1 MSGTR
6 RRRPA
11 ARTATRRRSTKAR
24 EFWGPDALDDE
35 RAAVIT
41 PSNHPTAMI
50 ESLGPPPFPGG
61 QIAQLHFEV
70 VYQRAAALAVALA
83 ASAGLV
89 DVSDPSEDDHG
100 DIDAD
105 VA

>member
-1 MSGTR
+1 MSPTR
-6 RRRPA
+6 RRRGSA
-11 ARTATRRRSTKAR
+11 GATSRRRSPRAR
-24 EFWGPDALDDE
+24 EFWGPDALADE
-35 RAAVIT
+35 RDTVIT

-89 DVSDPSEDDHG
+89 DVSEPSTDTP
-100 DIDAD
+100 D
-105 VA
+105 VV